1 MQNSDVVFY
10 KEFNNMMNERRAM
23 PARFGYVDLPFPELS
38 TMIMGTPKRKMCFIG
53 VSPKNEWA
61 SEDGKITE
69 PYFEVLN
76 GTTAELVGKTTLQK
90 RQFLSDGSF
99 RRDKN
104 GDFVTTDV
112 PVKKDSVAI
121 LSPVNIHLKT
131 FEYDERGHKKNHN
144 VSDGFKYVDYIKNP
158 EDGSVKYI
166 YIIPKKYVHLVNL
179 CALVITLNKHR
190 NYYKGSRLALQN
202 GNWVY
207 IYVIPYKYREN
218 PSYRV
223 CGVKDST
230 DFDEEVNNILT
241 FWYQMGIIFDLNLT
255 VLQNQ
260 VKGQNN
266 AAIVDLDPTLDVS
279 DYVAYDKD
287 KSLADE
293 NIDEEF
299 DFNAFMS
306 EGTIDVNIKK

>member
-1 MQNSDVVFY
+1 MD
-10 KEFNNMMNERRAM
+10 EI
-23 PARFGYVDLPFPELS
+23 ELS
-38 TMIMGTPKRKMCFIG
+38 SRHSHLSKSEQRTLHIHPLPSYSSIRNPPHSKRNS
-53 VSPKNEWA
+53 SPNP
-61 SEDGKITE
+61 S
-69 PYFEVLN
+69 
-76 GTTAELVGKTTLQK
+76 
-90 RQFLSDGSF
+90 QFL
-99 RRDKN
+99 
-104 GDFVTTDV
+104 
-112 PVKKDSVAI
+112 
-121 LSPVNIHLKT
+121 
-131 FEYDERGHKKNHN
+131 
-144 VSDGFKYVDYIKNP
+144 
-158 EDGSVKYI
+158 
-166 YIIPKKYVHLVNL
+166 NL
-179 CALVITLNKHR
+179 NITLTPSQVNHSIPISHR
-190 NYYKGSRLALQN
+190 TYNNNLYQN
-202 GNWVY
+202 N
-207 IYVIPYKYREN
+207 IDQSIAYVIPYKYREN

-299 DFNAFMS
+299 DFNAFMN